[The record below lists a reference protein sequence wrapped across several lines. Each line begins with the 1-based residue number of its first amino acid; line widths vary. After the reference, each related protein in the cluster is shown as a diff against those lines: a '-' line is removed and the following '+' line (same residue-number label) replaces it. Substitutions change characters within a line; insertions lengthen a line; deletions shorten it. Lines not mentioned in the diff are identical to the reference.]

1 MTTPDDE
8 QRPASGEEPT
18 VSWTPPDDAGSP
30 LPGPAPDAPPTAPD
44 PAPVGAPDEPV
55 AEPPTAPSPLIS
67 ASPAPTVSWEPPDA
81 AAPVEIAPGLVFAS
95 TGSRLVAFIIDTLIV
110 GFVTNIIAG
119 AVGWRTVA
127 PTTLA
132 NGDIDYSGMFGTVE
146 STILGVVI
154 GGSYFVLSWSGGRRA
169 TIGQRIFSIQ
179 VGNAFDGAPLTFEQ
193 AIRRWLGLGEIL
205 GIFVFAPGLAAL
217 ASSLQFVWMIALLI
231 STATSPTKQGL
242 HDRFADSA
250 LVRPTKAGNGVV
262 LGCLAIFILLVV
274 ITVAGALAF
283 LSSDSFQRILS
294 EIGDS
299 I

>member
-18 VSWTPPDDAGSP
+18 VSWTPPDDSGQASPDDAGSP
-30 LPGPAPDAPPTAPD
+30 SPD
-44 PAPVGAPDEPV
+44 PPA
-55 AEPPTAPSPLIS
+55 APSPLIS
-67 ASPAPTVSWEPPDA
+67 ASPAPTVSWEPPG

-95 TGSRLVAFIIDTLIV
+95 TGSRLVAFIIDSIIV

-119 AVGWRTVA
+119 ALGWRTLA

-146 STILGVVI
+146 SVILGVVI
-154 GGSYFVLSWSGGRRA
+154 GGLYFVLSWSGGRRA

-205 GIFVFAPGLAAL
+205 GIFVFAPGLAAM
-217 ASSLQFVWMIALLI
+217 ASSLQFVWMIVLLI

-250 LVRPTKAGNGVV
+250 LVRPTNAGNGFV
-262 LGCLAIFILLVV
+262 LGCLAILILLVV
-274 ITVAGALAF
+274 ISIAGILAF
-283 LSSDSFQRILS
+283 LSSGQVQQILS